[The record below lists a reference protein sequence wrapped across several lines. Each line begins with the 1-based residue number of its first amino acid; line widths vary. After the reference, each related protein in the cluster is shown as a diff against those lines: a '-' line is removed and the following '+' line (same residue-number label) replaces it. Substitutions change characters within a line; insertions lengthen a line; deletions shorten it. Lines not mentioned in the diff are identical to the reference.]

1 MPTQSRTAK
10 GFGIAVVEGLSMIP
24 TYAPGDRVLVRY
36 GARFSVGDVVL
47 VRHDNR
53 IDIKRIREIQGDQVF
68 VEGDNHYVSTDS
80 RSYGAVPTSAVIG
93 RAIWRIPSA
102 KRSR

>member
-1 MPTQSRTAK
+1 
-10 GFGIAVVEGLSMIP
+10 MIP

-47 VRHDNR
+47 VSHESR
-53 IDIKRIREIQGDQVF
+53 IEIKRVTSIDEDSVF

-93 RAIWRIPSA
+93 RTLWRIPSA
-102 KRSR
+102 KRSK